1 MKDDATNVSHAKHMS
16 MWLVIIIGTMI
27 IVLFFAFVVYELYVM
42 SNPVCA
48 HPGCDEPPE
57 SGSEYCA
64 VHKPKSHSYYS
75 SYKYTTAT
83 KSTTRKKQT
92 TTYRSTKRTTKKA
105 TTTQKNYDDYDEY
118 DVYDY
123 DDPEDFYYDH
133 YDDFWDY
140 YDAED
145 YWEEHN

>member
-1 MKDDATNVSHAKHMS
+1 MNDNDTNVSRTKRISAGA
-16 MWLVIIIGTMI
+16 VIFIGAMI

-75 SYKYTTAT
+75 SYTYATTT
-83 KSTTRKKQT
+83 KATTRKKQT
-92 TTYRSTKRTTKKA
+92 TTYKSTKRTTKKA

-123 DDPEDFYYDH
+123 DDPEDFYEDH
-133 YDDFWDY
+133 YDDFFDFE
-140 YDAED
+140 DAED